1 YHAYRHHHRL
11 PTRRSSDLKAAPAA
25 PGRRRWRPL
34 PARPRRWPGRCCV
47 RPAPAGSPA
56 GRRRPGAAARRRRT
70 GATRWP
76 PPAAVG
82 WPGVPPAARSPGA
95 WAATRA
101 AAGTAW
107 DRTRGTAAT
116 AAYRSRRTTGQGA
129 DRSWVPGSGGKQA
142 RDFLGARAQERFVA
156 ARLHVQA
163 QQGLGVGTA
172 QVEAPVAEVGADAIG
187 VVQRRRLRGEVV
199 HHPRHGGLGVGDA
212 EVDLA
217 AARELAHAGLDQV
230 AQAAAA
236 GGDQA
241 GDQQP
246 GDHARVGIGE
256 LAEIV
261 VRAHLAAIHAVLG
274 AHLLLDE
281 GVAALAPHRYAAG
294 FLHLLDGVPD

>member
-1 YHAYRHHHRL
+1 
-11 PTRRSSDLKAAPAA
+11 
-25 PGRRRWRPL
+25 
-34 PARPRRWPGRCCV
+34 
-47 RPAPAGSPA
+47 
-56 GRRRPGAAARRRRT
+56 
-70 GATRWP
+70 
-76 PPAAVG
+76 
-82 WPGVPPAARSPGA
+82 GA
-95 WAATRA
+95 WSAPRA

-156 ARLHVQA
+156 VRLHVQA

-281 GVAALAPHRYAAG
+281 GVAALAQHRYAAG
-294 FLHLLDGVPD
+294 FLHLLDGVPDQARVVHDLAAGVLGQGRLGEQADQVVARDEAALLVEEEAAVEVAAPGAAEVGAVLAHRVDGSLAVLRRQRVGDAVGEAAVR